1 MRNISLFVEDTGH
14 REFLNAILSKFARQ
28 YRLDFTIKFESARGG
43 HGKAITE
50 LKLYIRDLERNGKS
64 IPDLLIAATDGNCKG
79 YLARKQEI
87 DNAIRQFKGTVICA
101 IPDPHI
107 ERWFLLDSA
116 AFKETFGV
124 GCSVPTY
131 KCERH
136 LYKKLYDEALTRAG
150 REPILGGT
158 EYVGTLVEV
167 MDLDKLERSE
177 DSLGRFLKALRQQ
190 FQEWVRVDQHAN

>member
-14 REFLNAILSKFARQ
+14 REFLNALLLKIARQ
-28 YRLDFTIKFESARGG
+28 YKVTTTIKFESARGG
-43 HGKAITE
+43 HGTAITE
-50 LKLYIRDLERNGKS
+50 LKLFVRDLPRNNR
-64 IPDLLIAATDGNCKG
+64 IVPELLVAATDGNCKG

-87 DNAIRQFKGTVICA
+87 DDVTRQFNGTVICA

-116 AFKETFGV
+116 AFKEVFGV

-150 REPILGGT
+150 RESILGGI
-158 EYVGTLVEV
+158 EYVGMLVDA
-167 MDLDKLERSE
+167 MDLDKLERTE
-177 DSLGRFLKALRQQ
+177 DSLGRFLKSLRQQ
-190 FQEWVRVDQHAN
+190 FQEWVRIDTQS

>member
-14 REFLNAILSKFARQ
+14 REFLNAVLSRFAGQ
-28 YRLDFTIKFESARGG
+28 YKLNLTIKFESALGG

-50 LKLYIRDLERNGKS
+50 LKLYVRDLERNNK
-64 IPDLLIAATDGNCKG
+64 IVPDLLIAATDGNCKG
-79 YLARKQEI
+79 YLARKQEV
-87 DNAIRQFKGTVICA
+87 DNVTKHFGGAVICA

-107 ERWFLLDSA
+107 ERWFLLDSS
-116 AFKETFGV
+116 AFKEAFGV

-150 REPILGGT
+150 QESILGGT
-158 EYVGTLVEV
+158 EYVRTLVNA

-177 DSLGRFLKALRQQ
+177 DSLGRFLKSLRQQ
-190 FQEWVRVDQHAN
+190 FQEWVRIDNQS